1 MSVYTSKVDR
11 IDNNSRMPKY
21 RQVVN
26 TILSDIQNDLF
37 KPGERIPS
45 INETSE
51 EYYLSR
57 DTVEKAYRELSR
69 RGIISSVPGKGYYVN
84 PAAAI
89 RKRKVLAVFNKL
101 SGYKQVIYDEI
112 VRQLGKHAICNL
124 YVHRYNLQFFENLIL
139 DSLGEYYYYMLMPH
153 FYDQM
158 GEAVKVIKKI
168 PKNKLIILDREIG
181 KLGGTFGTVYQ
192 DFSKDIDDALTSGL
206 DLIEKYQKLIL
217 VTSQKERF
225 PQEVADG
232 FVSFCLKNDKKYEIV
247 DDLHQH
253 QLSKGEAYL
262 VQQEADLVQM
272 IKMVRKSSLTLGKDL
287 GIISYNDSPL
297 KEVLGGGI
305 TVVTTDHTEM
315 GRSAARMILDKTRE
329 KVRNPFTMIRRNSL

>member
-1 MSVYTSKVDR
+1 MSVFTSKVDR

-89 RKRKVLAVFNKL
+89 RKVRVLAVFNKL
-101 SGYKQVIYDEI
+101 SDYKQVIYDEI

-139 DSLGEYYYYMLMPH
+139 DSLGEYDYYILMPH

-158 GEAVKVIKKI
+158 DEAVKVIKKI
-168 PKNKLIILDREIG
+168 PKNKLIILDREVA
-181 KLGGTFGTVYQ
+181 KLGGSFGTVYQ
-192 DFSKDIDDALTSGL
+192 DFSKDIDEALSSGL
-206 DLIEKYQKLIL
+206 DLMEKYDKLFL

-232 FVSFCLKNDKKYEIV
+232 FISFCLKNDKSYEII
-247 DDLHQH
+247 DDLQDH
-253 QLSKGEAYL
+253 QLAKGEAYL

-272 IKMVRKSSLTLGKDL
+272 IKKIRKSSLTLGQEL
-287 GIISYNDSPL
+287 GLISYNDSPL

-305 TVVTTDHTEM
+305 TVVTTDHTQM

-329 KVRNPFTMIRRNSL
+329 KIRNPFTMIRRSSL